1 MPSAVMIDGEL
12 VSPERAKVSIFD
24 RGFLYGDSVFETV
37 GTYGGKP
44 YALTPHL
51 ERLRRSAERVFI
63 PLPIGIEALA
73 QEVLTAL
80 GASGNDES
88 YVRIMLT
95 RGTGPLGLDPDQ
107 ADDPLRVIIV
117 TELKKPSPETYERGI
132 AVITHRTRRTAEA
145 TPAEGAKI
153 GNYLVNLIATREA
166 HRAGAEEA
174 LLVDA
179 HGGVVEGATSNIFA
193 LVDGV
198 LVTPP
203 EDAGALAGITR
214 AGILSVAADFGLRQE
229 FRTLRVDELRGAD
242 EVFISSSIREL
253 LPVVRIDGRPVG
265 DGKPGLWSRK
275 LLLAFRDHVRREVA
289 AD

>member
-12 VSPERAKVSIFD
+12 VSPERARVSIFD

-44 YALTPHL
+44 YALMPHL

-63 PLPIGIEALA
+63 PMPLGLDALA

-95 RGTGPLGLDPDQ
+95 RGVGPLGLDPDQ
-107 ADDPLRVIIV
+107 AVDPLRVIIV
-117 TELKKPSPETYERGI
+117 TELKKPLPETYEHGI

-179 HGGVVEGATSNIFA
+179 HGGVVEGASSNIFA
-193 LVDGV
+193 IVKGA

-214 AGILSVAADFGLRQE
+214 AGILRVASALGLSHTL
-229 FRTLRVDELRGAD
+229 RTLSVEELSDAD

-253 LPVVRIDGRPVG
+253 VPVVRIDGKPVR
-265 DGKPGLWSRK
+265 DGKPGPWSVK
-275 LLLAFRDHVRREVA
+275 LLHAFRDQVHREIA
-289 AD
+289 AE